1 MLKSVVKKRFF
12 VYINIALITLIFSVS
27 YRIILHIRA
36 AKLITN
42 PLDSKLLTFTK
53 VDGLKYFYE
62 PKAKTKWNIDSN
74 VLKELGYP
82 PNSKVQIE
90 LNESGFNQRYNY
102 PVEKQSGVFRII
114 TIGDSFTFGS
124 NVNTKD
130 NYPSQLQSLLNQR
143 CLGSVKEF
151 QVLNLGVAGYDF
163 QYTVERYKLR
173 GRKYNPDLVLWF
185 MLDDDFVRIDEAQI
199 PSVAIL
205 TSRALSTKNKTNDW
219 RMTNNMYRWI
229 WVEKKITEGLGG
241 EDVVLGMQEEYL
253 NELNKYY
260 SGRLVFFTKYNTLQK
275 YEDVLSKISKHR
287 SNTFFYSDLIDI
299 YRDKKNYLNDRHPT
313 ADGYKVIVDDL
324 FQYLTGN
331 KILPCGSN

>member
-1 MLKSVVKKRFF
+1 MLKLIMNRRLFI
-12 VYINIALITLIFSVS
+12 YINIALIILIFSVS
-27 YRIILHIRA
+27 YRIVLYIRA
-36 AKLITN
+36 ANLIAN
-42 PLDSKLLTFTK
+42 PLDSKLLVFTK

-90 LNESGFNQRYNY
+90 LNENGFNQLYNY
-102 PVEKQSGVFRII
+102 PVEKEDGVYRII
-114 TIGDSFTFGS
+114 TVGDSFTFGS

-130 NYPSQLQSLLNQR
+130 NYPSQLQNLLNQK
-143 CLGSVKEF
+143 CLGKVKKF

-205 TSRALSTKNKTNDW
+205 TSKAVTAKDKKNDL
-219 RMTNNMYRWI
+219 RYSNNIYRWI
-229 WVEKKITEGLGG
+229 WVENKVTEGLGG
-241 EDVVLGMQEEYL
+241 ENKVLGMQEKYL
-253 NELNKYY
+253 NEFNKYY
-260 SGRLVFFTKYNTLQK
+260 SGRLVYFTKYNTLQK
-275 YEDVLSKISKHR
+275 HEEILSKSSKSR
-287 SNTFFYSDLIDI
+287 PNTFFYSDLIDI
-299 YRDKKNYLNDRHPT
+299 YGDKKNYLNDKHPT
-313 ADGYKVIVDDL
+313 AEGYKVIVDDL
-324 FQYLTGN
+324 FQYLVGN
-331 KILPCGSN
+331 KIIPCGSN